1 MFLKIS
7 WGPATLSRRDS
18 NTGVVLWN
26 LRNFY
31 KRFFYRRLP
40 MAASEITVLFYVKKY
55 FRTKK
60 KRRQKLITL
69 LIYQVLLLKWKN
81 ASFVAMNMILKTIPK
96 TRLVLFVTLIDKLCS
111 YQSNFFP
118 YKQILFAM
126 YFFFDFLISLIT
138 ETIRSSCLFQ
148 FIRPILKFLQ
158 WC

>member
-1 MFLKIS
+1 MRACNFIKKGLQHRCCPVKLEKFLRALFFTEDFRWLLLKLLS
-7 WGPATLSRRDS
+7 FFTLKNTFVRKRRD
-18 NTGVVLWN
+18 
-26 LRNFY
+26 
-31 KRFFYRRLP
+31 
-40 MAASEITVLFYVKKY
+40 VKNW
-55 FRTKK
+55 
-60 KRRQKLITL
+60 
-69 LIYQVLLLKWKN
+69 QVLLLKWKN